1 MIEVLPTTAVGAL
14 DAPLVVVMLHGFM
27 MSAEDLSPFAS
38 SLGVPALWLF
48 PEAPLAAAPSGSAW
62 WRIDSEARA
71 AALAV
76 GPRDFATQSP
86 PDLPPARDLLTRY
99 LDAAA
104 TLAGSRPL
112 VVGGFSQGGMLVV
125 DLLIRTPR
133 PVAGLVLLS
142 SSRVAA
148 DEWPSLSSQLAGLP
162 TLVSHGRDD
171 QDLAFSTGEALRDAV
186 AAAGAAVTWVPF
198 DGGHEIPL
206 VVWRRLRGF
215 LKDRLR

>member
-1 MIEVLPTTAVGAL
+1 
-14 DAPLVVVMLHGFM
+14 
-27 MSAEDLSPFAS
+27 
-38 SLGVPALWLF
+38 
-48 PEAPLAAAPSGSAW
+48 
-62 WRIDSEARA
+62 
-71 AALAV
+71 
-76 GPRDFATQSP
+76 
-86 PDLPPARDLLTRY
+86 
-99 LDAAA
+99 
-104 TLAGSRPL
+104 
-112 VVGGFSQGGMLVV
+112 MLVV

-133 PVAGLVLLS
+133 PVAGLVLLL